1 MRRLN
6 KMVDV
11 YFFRQKFPSAQ
22 KIYRKRIQFQEK
34 IPLTVRNQTARYVLI
49 GAKITKMQK
58 KKWLKKE
65 SIKTEPTKRP
75 DESQLE

>member
-1 MRRLN
+1 MRRSN
-6 KMVDV
+6 KMADV
-11 YFFRQKFPSAQ
+11 YFFRQKFPGAQ

-34 IPLTVRNQTARYVLI
+34 ILLTVRNQTARYVLI
-49 GAKITKMQK
+49 GAKITRMK

-75 DESQLE
+75 DEFQLE